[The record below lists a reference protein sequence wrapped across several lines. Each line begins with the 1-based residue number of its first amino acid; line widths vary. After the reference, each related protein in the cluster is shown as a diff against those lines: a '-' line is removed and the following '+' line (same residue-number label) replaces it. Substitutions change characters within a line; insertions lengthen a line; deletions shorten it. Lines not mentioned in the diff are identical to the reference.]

1 MKKKHFGKI
10 FTWYFILVKRLLK
23 KPGFLMILLLIP
35 ILSVCLN
42 MAADEEKSI
51 VKVAVA
57 SKDKSDYA
65 KSVVESID
73 RESEL
78 ISYSVCQTSEEAIE
92 MVKSQKV
99 DTAWIIRENLEENV
113 NSFASGKN
121 TVLVDVYLVEDNTFV
136 QSSREALFG
145 ALFEKISY
153 RMYEK
158 TIENTVGEG
167 VVSEEVLKEEYE
179 IFDKDDAIV
188 EMKFLNS
195 VNDILEDADYL
206 TAPLRGLLSI
216 VMLFCGI
223 AAVMYFNND
232 DKKKVYS
239 AISYRKRAFVMF
251 GNNLAAMT
259 IAGIVITISIAVSGI
274 YTNFVYETLMMILL
288 VLAATGFCSLLG
300 SVFSSNTLLSAMLPS
315 VLVLSIA
322 FCPVFINFNTYEFIQ
337 AVLPPYYYLYGINDI
352 SCALPFIVYIVV
364 TFMMAY
370 FIYTKKCIKK
380 D

>member
-1 MKKKHFGKI
+1 MKKKQLSKI
-10 FTWYFILVKRLLK
+10 FTWYYILVKRLLK

-35 ILSVCLN
+35 ILAIGLN
-42 MAADEEKSI
+42 LAADEEKSI
-51 VKVAVA
+51 VKVSLA
-57 SKDKSDYA
+57 SKDKSEYA
-65 KSVVESID
+65 QSVIDSID
-73 RESEL
+73 KESDL
-78 ISYSVCQTSEEAIE
+78 LSYYICETPEEAIE

-99 DTAWIIRENLEENV
+99 DTAWILREDLEKNV
-113 NSFASGKN
+113 NLFASSKN
-121 TVLVDVYLVEDNTFV
+121 VVLADVYLVEDNTFV
-136 QSSREALFG
+136 QSSREVLFG

-153 RMYEK
+153 RMYE
-158 TIENTVGEG
+158 NAVNSSVGQG
-167 VVSEEVLKEEYE
+167 NVSDEVLREEYN
-179 IFDKDDAIV
+179 IFGKEDAIV
-188 EMKFLNS
+188 AIKFLNS

-223 AAVMYFNND
+223 AAAMYFNND
-232 DKKKVYS
+232 DKKKIYS
-239 AISYRKRAFVMF
+239 SISYRKRAFVMF

-259 IAGIVITISIAVSGI
+259 IAGIAITISIAVSGI
-274 YTNFVYETLMMILL
+274 YTNFLYETLMMILL

-352 SCALPFIVYIVV
+352 SYALPFLAYIVV
-364 TFMMAY
+364 TFALAY
-370 FIYTKKCIKK
+370 FIYTKKCIRK